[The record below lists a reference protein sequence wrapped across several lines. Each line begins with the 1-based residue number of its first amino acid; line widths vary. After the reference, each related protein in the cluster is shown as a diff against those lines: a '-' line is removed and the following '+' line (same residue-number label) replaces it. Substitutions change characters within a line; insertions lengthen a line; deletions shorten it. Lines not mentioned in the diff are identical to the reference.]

1 MGRLEDGFGRRF
13 RYLRLS
19 VTEVCNFRCGYCLP
33 DGWKAE
39 GPLSFLSADEIG
51 RLVRGFARLGVT
63 KVRLTGGEPSV
74 RKDLTEI
81 IARVSSTPG
90 VDTVALTT
98 NGWNLARRA
107 AEWRAAGLTHVN
119 LSVDAL
125 DRETFWKVTGK
136 DRYDDVMAGLDTALA
151 SGFRSVKLNAVL
163 LKDTVADGFDAFAD
177 LVRRTPV
184 SARFIELMRTADNA
198 GYFADQHVGG
208 AVLRAWLEAR
218 GWRPTERAADAG
230 PAVEFARPDFVG
242 RFGLIAPYGPGFC
255 DSCNRLRVTARGRLR
270 LCLFGEGGADLRDLL
285 AEDGREAELQDR
297 VTTALSGKAAG
308 HRLHEGRFGDT
319 RRLADVGG

>member
-33 DGWKAE
+33 DGWKPD

-51 RLVRGFARLGVT
+51 RLVRAFADLGVG

-81 IARVSSTPG
+81 IARVSATPG
-90 VDTVALTT
+90 VGKVALTT

-125 DRETFWKVTGK
+125 DRETFRKVTGK
-136 DRYDDVMAGLDTALA
+136 DRYDDVMAGLEAALA
-151 SGFRSVKLNAVL
+151 CDFRTVKLNAVL
-163 LKDTVADGFDAFAD
+163 LKDTVPGGFAAFAE

-184 SARFIELMRTADNA
+184 CVRFIELMRTADNA
-198 GYFADQHVGG
+198 DYFADQHVGG
-208 AVLRAWLEAR
+208 AVLRDWLESR
-218 GWRPTERAADAG
+218 GWRPTERAPDAG
-230 PAVEFARPDFVG
+230 PAVEYAHPDFAG

-255 DSCNRLRVTARGRLR
+255 DSCNRLRVTARGKLR
-270 LCLFGEGGADLRDLL
+270 LCLFGEGGVDLRDLL
-285 AEDGREAELQDR
+285 AQDCRSSELQDR
-297 VTTALSGKAAG
+297 ITAALAGKAAG
-308 HRLHEGRFGDT
+308 HRLHEARFGDT

>member
-33 DGWKAE
+33 DGWKPD
-39 GPLSFLSADEIG
+39 GPLSFLSTDEIG
-51 RLVRGFARLGVT
+51 RLVRGFADLGVS

-90 VDTVALTT
+90 VEKVALTT

-107 AEWRAAGLTHVN
+107 AEWREAGLTHVN

-125 DRETFWKVTGK
+125 DRETFRNVTGK
-136 DRYDDVMAGLDTALA
+136 DRYDDVMAGLDAALDC
-151 SGFRSVKLNAVL
+151 GFQAVKLNAVL
-163 LKDTVADGFDAFAD
+163 LKDTVSGGFDAFAA
-177 LVRRTPV
+177 LVRRSPV
-184 SARFIELMRTADNA
+184 SVRFIELMRTADNA
-198 GYFADQHVGG
+198 DYFADQHLGG
-208 AVLRAWLEAR
+208 ATLRRWLEAR
-218 GWRPTERAADAG
+218 GWKPIESESDAG
-230 PAVEFARPDFVG
+230 PAIEYAHPDHVG

-270 LCLFGEGGADLRDLL
+270 LCLFGEGGVDLRDLL
-285 AEDGREAELQDR
+285 ADDACRTALQDR
-297 VTTALSGKAAG
+297 ISSALFGKAAG
-308 HRLHEGRFGDT
+308 HRLHEARFGDT